1 MKSRSYN
8 EGQEVEK
15 TLIATNVA
23 RNSTLSLAVMIGLL
37 NLFSLSLG
45 IAAQQKDSKTA
56 KIPDGTIVSVTLTD
70 ELSSGKN
77 HQNDPVHGIVAEEV
91 KVGDTVVLAKGASV
105 IGHIT
110 QAEPKG
116 KWGHSGSLAYSLDY
130 AKAVDGSNVR
140 LRASSSQ
147 GGEQSKAALM
157 LGLSGALKQ
166 GKDTQVAKGTS
177 SSAYVEGDH
186 TITLSPS
193 DH

>member
-110 QAEPKG
+110 QA
-116 KWGHSGSLAYSLDY
+116 
-130 AKAVDGSNVR
+130 
-140 LRASSSQ
+140 
-147 GGEQSKAALM
+147 
-157 LGLSGALKQ
+157 
-166 GKDTQVAKGTS
+166 
-177 SSAYVEGDH
+177 
-186 TITLSPS
+186 
-193 DH
+193 